1 MPLESLLE
9 LVKTLSD
16 RIDQHGPALRQSE
29 ALTRYTLIDPL
40 LRELGWD
47 TSDPDMV
54 IPEYRVPNNQIA
66 DYVLQDNGHPVMVV
80 ESKKLD
86 EPLQSGKA
94 LDQGILYCAYTG
106 SKHFVLT
113 DGRRWEIYEAGN
125 TTPVISF
132 DMKENTARVCLK
144 ALALWRH
151 SVESGDIAAAQTSV
165 VEPTQPQQGIPDTE
179 TQPIPTPVIQTQT
192 IIPVPENGEWQP
204 LSGFNPEPRS
214 PRPIEMMFP
223 DNTTSTIRSWGS
235 MIVEVTRWLV
245 NNNFL
250 SSGHF
255 PIEYPPARTRY
266 IVHTTP
272 THPSELPFGQS
283 ETLETKRVGKL
294 YVEINTSLGTVVRQ
308 TRHIIESV
316 DQHPAQF
323 KVRLP

>member
-16 RIDQHGPALRQSE
+16 HIDQHGPALRQSE

-144 ALALWRH
+144 ALALWRY
-151 SVESGDIAAAQTSV
+151 SVETGRVIEVQTPVLPLSPDQIEPSQPLPTEETTPQPVSV
-165 VEPTQPQQGIPDTE
+165 V
-179 TQPIPTPVIQTQT
+179 PVIDD
-192 IIPVPENGEWQP
+192 GMDWQP
-204 LSGFNPEPRS
+204 LSGFEPPLNS
-214 PRPIEMMFP
+214 RPAEILFP
-223 DNTTSTIRSWGS
+223 DSSTAKITNWRS
-235 MIVEVTRWLV
+235 MLVECARWLV
-245 NNNFL
+245 NGGYL
-250 SSGHF
+250 SESNC
-255 PIEYPPARTRY
+255 PIKSPYAHGYY
-266 IVHTTP
+266 IVHTSPIHSSGKSFRRGQQVGSLHIEAHSDRAIHSVSKACRVIRDIGQDP
-272 THPSELPFGQS
+272 T
-283 ETLETKRVGKL
+283 R
-294 YVEINTSLGTVVRQ
+294 
-308 TRHIIESV
+308 
-316 DQHPAQF
+316 F
-323 KVRLP
+323 KVRIS